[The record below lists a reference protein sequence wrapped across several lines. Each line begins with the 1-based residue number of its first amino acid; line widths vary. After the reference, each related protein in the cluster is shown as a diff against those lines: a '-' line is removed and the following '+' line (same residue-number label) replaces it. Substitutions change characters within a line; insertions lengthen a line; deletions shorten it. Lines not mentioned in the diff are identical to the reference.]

1 MSLTQV
7 FKALSDPIRRQILR
21 MLTKGDLPAGEIAAA
36 FPISKPS
43 VSHHLAVL
51 KQAGLVEDR
60 RQGQQIIYS
69 LNTTV
74 FAEVVAWVMDLVK
87 AGEAQTAS
95 EPAGETS
102 ASDVEEGSA
111 DGGR

>member
-21 MLTKGDLPAGEIAAA
+21 MLTGGDLPAGEIAAA

-69 LNTTV
+69 LDTTV
-74 FAEVVAWVMDLVK
+74 FAEVMAWVMDLVR
-87 AGEAQTAS
+87 AGENQAAL
-95 EPAGETS
+95 EPAGKAS
-102 ASDVEEGSA
+102 RSDVEEGSA
-111 DGGR
+111 DGER

>member
-1 MSLTQV
+1 MSLTHV

-21 MLTKGDLPAGEIAAA
+21 MLTGGDLPAGEIAAA

-69 LNTTV
+69 LDTTV
-74 FAEVVAWVMDLVK
+74 FAEVMAWVMDLVK
-87 AGEAQTAS
+87 AGEAQ
-95 EPAGETS
+95 AGSGSTEG
-102 ASDVEEGSA
+102 AWPSDVGEGSD
-111 DGGR
+111 DGDQ

>member
-1 MSLTQV
+1 MSLTRV

-21 MLTKGDLPAGEIAAA
+21 MLTTGDLPAGEIAAA

-74 FAEVVAWVMDLVK
+74 FAEVVAWVMDLVR
-87 AGEAQTAS
+87 AGEAQTDR
-95 EPAGETS
+95 EPAGGHA
-102 ASDVEEGSA
+102 ASEGEEGSA